1 MFNWFKKLLGVSSL
15 EEEVAKAMDEAVKE
29 DNIVEAVSA
38 PKTAPKPKAKAKAP
52 TKTTKKKTT
61 GKSCDFDKLTKKQL
75 LAEAKHRGV
84 KANASMSKAD
94 ILEKVKSAK

>member
-38 PKTAPKPKAKAKAP
+38 PKTAPKPKVKAP
-52 TKTTKKKTT
+52 TKTTKKKAT